1 MAPQINSFELK
12 SFILEKIGPQDFTAK
27 VAEDFDIDQ
36 DTFDVADENDD
47 NILDIEEILDNDDIV
62 AQFTTLYNVEQEK
75 KSEAKDKEKQK
86 EDAVAITD
94 KNQAKA

>member
-1 MAPQINSFELK
+1 MSTNINSFELK
-12 SFILEKIGPQDFTAK
+12 NFILDKIGKQDFNAQK
-27 VAEDFDIDQ
+27 AREFDVKQ
-36 DTFDVADENDD
+36 DTFDEADVNDD
-47 NILDIEEILDNDDIV
+47 TILDIDEIMENDDIV

-86 EDAVAITD
+86 EDNVAVSG